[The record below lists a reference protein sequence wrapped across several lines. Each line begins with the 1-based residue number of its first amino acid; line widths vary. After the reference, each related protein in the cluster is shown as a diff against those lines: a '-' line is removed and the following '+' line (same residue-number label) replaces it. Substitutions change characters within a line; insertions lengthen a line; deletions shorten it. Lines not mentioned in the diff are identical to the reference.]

1 MPARVT
7 KYRSNQARWFKFG
20 LCVLPL
26 FVLSLAGC
34 NNFAWNPNYVPN
46 PAPPGQGPPVA
57 SQVGNVSISP
67 QYVALGLTQT
77 QQFKATSTT
86 PETLQWSVNGV
97 LGGNATVGTVD
108 SNGKYTAPASVNPGM
123 NALVTVYDASTPLTN
138 YATAVATIIAPG
150 LVTPTINPQVA
161 LYSMYLPV
169 PGNMT
174 VSFGPTTDYGL
185 ATWTQTTPTPDGGEI
200 NMYVA
205 GMRAQTTYHMRAQ
218 LTLNDGATFTDR
230 DQTFTTG
237 TPPGSAAVAV
247 TTQNGQIPQTGVEMF
262 DTLIPHE
269 NAPVFVTDLQ
279 GNVIWTYSFTDGSSQ
294 DLVQPITLLP
304 NGHFLALISY
314 LSSIPLHHGTI
325 IPGTID
331 VVREV
336 DLVGNTIREV
346 TMSQL
351 TSALAAKG
359 YNLNIGS
366 FHHDVLALPNGHWIL
381 LASVTQSFTNLPG
394 YPGTTN
400 VMGDMLV
407 DVDQNGQPVWVWN
420 TFDHLDINRHPYL
433 FPDWT
438 HSNAMLYST
447 DDHNLLLSV
456 RHQNWLLK
464 IDYADGQGSGKI
476 LWRLGEGGDFTLLN
490 GVDPT
495 DWFYAQHGPGY
506 FSPNTTGVF
515 RLGIMDNGDDRRTA
529 AGVLCGTTGA
539 PACYSTA
546 PVFQVDETAMTA
558 TLLSRYQLPGLY
570 SFWGGAVQDLA
581 NGNMDVDFCAASG
594 GSVIQEVNL
603 NATPPQVIWQT
614 LTKDSFQ
621 YRTERLPSLYPGVQW

>member
-1 MPARVT
+1 MPLLV
-7 KYRSNQARWFKFG
+7 G
-20 LCVLPL
+20 
-26 FVLSLAGC
+26 SLAGC

-46 PAPPGQGPPVA
+46 PAPPAQGPPLA
-57 SQVGNVSISP
+57 GQVGNLSITP
-67 QYVALGLTQT
+67 QYVALGLSQT
-77 QQFKATSTT
+77 QQFKTTATAQ
-86 PETLQWSVNGV
+86 ETLQWSVNGI
-97 LGGNATVGTVD
+97 LGGNATVGIVD
-108 SNGKYTAPASVNPGM
+108 SNGNYTAPASVNPGM
-123 NALVTVYDASTPLTN
+123 NALVTVSDVSAPLTN
-138 YATAVATIIAPG
+138 YATAVASIIAPG
-150 LVTPTINPQVA
+150 LVTPTTNPQVA

-174 VSFGPTTDYGL
+174 VSFGPATDYGL
-185 ATWTQTTPTPDGGEI
+185 TTWTQTTPTPNGGEI

-247 TTQNGQIPQTGVEMF
+247 TAQSGQIPQSGVEMY
-262 DTLIPHE
+262 DTLIPTE
-269 NAPVFVTDLQ
+269 SAPAFVTDLQ
-279 GNVIWTYSFTDGSSQ
+279 GNVIWTYSFTDGTSQ
-294 DLVQPITLLP
+294 DLVQPIKLLP
-304 NGHFLALISY
+304 NGHFLVLISY
-314 LSSIPLHHGTI
+314 LSSIPLHGGTI
-325 IPGTID
+325 ASGTID

-359 YNLNIGS
+359 YNMAPGS
-366 FHHDVLALPNGHWIL
+366 FHHDVLALPSGHWIL
-381 LASVTQSFTNLPG
+381 LASITQSFTNLPG
-394 YPGTTN
+394 HPGTTN
-400 VMGDMLV
+400 VLGDVLI

-438 HSNAMLYST
+438 HSNAMVYST

-456 RHQNWLLK
+456 RHQNWVLK
-464 IDYADGQGSGKI
+464 IDYADGQGSGNI

-495 DWFYAQHGPGY
+495 DWFYAQHGPAY

-515 RLGIMDNGDDRRTA
+515 RLGIMDNGDDRPTDG
-529 AGVLCGTTGA
+529 GVVCGTTGA

-546 PVFQVDETAMTA
+546 PLYEVNEIAMTA
-558 TLLSRYQLPGLY
+558 TLLSQYKLPGMY
-570 SFWGGAVQDLA
+570 SYFGGSVQDLA
-581 NGNMDVDFCAASG
+581 NGDMEVDFCAAPG
-594 GSVIQEVNL
+594 GSLIQEVNL
-603 NATPPQVIWQT
+603 NTTPPQLIWQT

-621 YRTERLPSLYPGVQW
+621 FRTERLPSLYPGVQW